1 MAVLPKKY
9 SKRGPVSADDYI
21 IYMGERI
28 EFDAQIKDK
37 RILELERSKTELEEN
52 NKALDKEVES
62 LRKELTEL
70 KEILISGG
78 LYGN

>member
-52 NKALDKEVES
+52 PRSRSAKLRVVEK
-62 LRKELTEL
+62 L
-70 KEILISGG
+70 
-78 LYGN
+78 